1 MEYSIKDI
9 KFINGLN
16 LMLITIDGNGEGL
29 RNNIILRDENGN
41 EYFIKSIAMI
51 CGNMKETTLTVSLI
65 LQKGE
70 IGKKLY
76 LKVIL

>member
-1 MEYSIKDI
+1 MEYIIKDT

-16 LMLITIDGNGEGL
+16 LMVLTINGNGDGI
-29 RNNIILRDENGN
+29 RNNVILIDEVGN
-41 EYFIKSIAMI
+41 EFFVKSVAMI

-70 IGKKLY
+70 IGNKLY
-76 LKVIL
+76 LRG

>member
-1 MEYSIKDI
+1 MEYIIKDT

-16 LMLITIDGNGEGL
+16 LRVITIDGNGDGI
-29 RNNIILRDENGN
+29 RNSIILKDENEN
-41 EYFIKSIAMI
+41 EFFVKSVAMV

-70 IGKKLY
+70 IGNKLY
-76 LKVIL
+76 LRG

>member
-1 MEYSIKDI
+1 MEYSIKDT

-16 LMLITIDGNGEGL
+16 LMLITIDGNGDGL

-41 EYFIKSIAMI
+41 EYFIKSIAMT